1 MVLLGRGS
9 SFPLPPRKA
18 RDTHVLWSYAQK
30 RGAPLRFGRF
40 GVPPTAP
47 APASRGPGRA
57 QTEAPGRSAAPF
69 GRRGQPCGAGRPPRD
84 RARPAHAH
92 GLASTATL
100 CGGIG
105 TVGALWILLALVGFL
120 PTVGGTNPVRFES
133 DSILGMRIQSH
144 WLPTTGQYL
153 AYQRDTYTNVTGRDL
168 QLEAGRTTSL
178 FKTMTE
184 TLDLAR
190 TNIASGVKED
200 DLKPI
205 QRPAKRTVVR
215 RTSPRRTCTTRP

>member
-1 MVLLGRGS
+1 MPAG
-9 SFPLPPRKA
+9 A
-18 RDTHVLWSYAQK
+18 RPAGGPNPK
-30 RGAPLRFGRF
+30 R
-40 GVPPTAP
+40 P
-47 APASRGPGRA
+47 AARRRRSADGASR
-57 QTEAPGRSAAPF
+57 AAP
-69 GRRGQPCGAGRPPRD
+69 GRPPRD

-105 TVGALWILLALVGFL
+105 TVGAFWILLALLGFL

-133 DSILGMRIQSH
+133 DSILGMHILSRSDF
-144 WLPTTGQYL
+144 PTTEQYL
-153 AYQRDTYTNVTGRDL
+153 AYRRDTYTKVTGRDL

>member
-1 MVLLGRGS
+1 MCI
-9 SFPLPPRKA
+9 
-18 RDTHVLWSYAQK
+18 RD
-30 RGAPLRFGRF
+30 R
-40 GVPPTAP
+40 
-47 APASRGPGRA
+47 
-57 QTEAPGRSAAPF
+57 
-69 GRRGQPCGAGRPPRD
+69 PCGAPRD

-105 TVGALWILLALVGFL
+105 TVGALWIVLALLGFL

-133 DSILGMRIQSH
+133 HSILGMRIQSH

-205 QRPAKRTVVR
+205 KDLLKMADRSPTDVAQTYMHDPAMTNTTALIKG
-215 RTSPRRTCTTRP
+215 TSYLRKYVLKATEHSGRFVLNDSARTRPSSWRR